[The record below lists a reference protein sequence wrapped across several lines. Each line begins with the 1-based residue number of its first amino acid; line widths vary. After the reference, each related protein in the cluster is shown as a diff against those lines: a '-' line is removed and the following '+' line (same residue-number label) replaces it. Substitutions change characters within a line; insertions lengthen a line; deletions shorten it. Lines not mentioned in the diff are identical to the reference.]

1 VPTTIVY
8 SAAAARDLAH
18 FDPQVARRIVAA
30 VGRYAE
36 TGGGNIR
43 RLTAAGG
50 AFRLRVGD
58 WRVRFYE
65 RIGQQPGASLTATPE
80 TVRVI
85 EVVRVRHRSVAY
97 RDP

>member
-1 VPTTIVY
+1 M
-8 SAAAARDLAH
+8 RDLDRL
-18 FDPQVARRIVAA
+18 DPQVARRVLLA
-30 VGRYAE
+30 VRRYAQ

-58 WRVRFYE
+58 WRVRFHDRVEE
-65 RIGQQPGASLTATPE
+65 RQTEPPATG
-80 TVRVI
+80 TLRVRVI

-97 RDP
+97 DDL